1 MGTPSKPPAQPL
13 TDALLGLALCK
24 PQQSCLLF
32 SSWREPCDFRAIF
45 WGARFVFQPGI
56 TDGSCVAAPPP
67 RRLVHPANPCVGR
80 RSWEHPAVPGFSS
93 CISPTCSEQRAPS
106 TARSRRQHTT
116 HPRDELL
123 VLSCS
128 REQAGGGGFD
138 GFGTLLLP
146 TPRQLA
152 AQVAPQS
159 SLRFKQRVKQVL
171 EPVPSVPSPFL
182 LGQKGRAFNWE

>member
-1 MGTPSKPPAQPL
+1 MISE
-13 TDALLGLALCK
+13 
-24 PQQSCLLF
+24 LF
-32 SSWREPCDFRAIF
+32 FG
-45 WGARFVFQPGI
+45 GARFVFQPVI

-67 RRLVHPANPCVGR
+67 HRLVCPANPCVGR

-116 HPRDELL
+116 HPQDELL

-138 GFGTLLLP
+138 GFGTLLLQ

-171 EPVPSVPSPFL
+171 EPVPSLFL